1 MRETIPRIQRVY
13 LRFED
18 AGHGM
23 MRLAASLTPPAYS
36 EPVLVLLSRGI
47 MPLGQPISLLLV
59 SDPSQN
65 EALRGLPGKD
75 GVDGDDG
82 ASAYQLARQDGY
94 GGTRAAWLASL
105 VGAAGAS
112 AYDLARAAGYGGTLT
127 QWLTTLVGAAGLSA
141 YDVAKAAGFVGTQAQ
156 WLASLKGKDA
166 SAYLGSVTVTQT
178 TAALIAAGARRVP
191 VTIAAS
197 LGVTAGDALTFC
209 PTQVQAGYAVHD
221 VVAVSATSLN
231 FGVSGPL
238 LAIGATMPPIAGKL
252 FRLNS

>member
-1 MRETIPRIQRVY
+1 MRETTPRIQRIY

-59 SDPSQN
+59 SDPTQN
-65 EALRGLPGKD
+65 EALRGKD
-75 GVDGDDG
+75 GDDGIDG
-82 ASAYQLARQDGY
+82 ASAYELARQAGY
-94 GGTRAAWLASL
+94 GGTRTAWLASL

-112 AYDLARAAGYGGTLT
+112 AYDLARAAGYGGTQT

-156 WLASLKGKDA
+156 WLASLKGRDA
-166 SAYLGSVTVTQT
+166 SAYLG
-178 TAALIAAGARRVP
+178 AI
-191 VTIAAS
+191 TIAQTATVAIQAGVRRLVLPIPAS
-197 LGVTAGDALTFC
+197 LGVAAGDSLYIAPAAAL
-209 PTQVQAGYAVHD
+209 AGYALHD
-221 VVAVSATSLN
+221 VVAVSPTSLN
-231 FGVSGPL
+231 IGLTGPL
-238 LAIGATMPPIAGKL
+238 LALGASFAIPAKL